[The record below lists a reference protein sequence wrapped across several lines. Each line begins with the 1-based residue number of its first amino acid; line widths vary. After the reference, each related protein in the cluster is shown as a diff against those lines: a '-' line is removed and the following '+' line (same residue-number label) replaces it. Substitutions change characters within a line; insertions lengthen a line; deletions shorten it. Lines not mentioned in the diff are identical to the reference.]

1 MKKFNLTALLLCATF
16 LASCTAENAE
26 AIATTEAITTAS
38 QTTPTE
44 TTVTAETTTYA
55 ATTESTEVTS
65 ETDENESFNDNSN
78 GMTETDR
85 INYLLRRFKDFS
97 YDYISCKT
105 VKEYV
110 SGEHIEIE
118 KYSEYLGENYTE
130 KWYKVTDGKATS
142 MEQLKGCM
150 KEICTDKMIDFL
162 DMENYYCEKDG
173 FLYLSENAGNDGG
186 VLGVDEVY
194 IKSVEYPD
202 ESTVLLNMHAYGNA
216 EYWELPE
223 DFREDFTV
231 TLKKSGNEL
240 LIDECDLN
248 GISYITWVFSADM
261 APLSIHATEFAT
273 EQEYIDYLNGLDRTN
288 ETVVMSDDEFKQF
301 IENTAPT
308 AKNLYWLFS
317 IGCTPEA
324 SGKFIDVNGQYYQLF
339 LEDKCRSLDDLW
351 TYMEEYYS
359 VQVVEN
365 AKTINSA
372 TGSIIEHNGNIYDHE
387 GEKGTAVYT
396 YPERAEIVFQKENRI
411 TFSIPVCEG
420 DADEFIRL
428 CTISKN
434 GDKWTYDQWFV

>member
-1 MKKFNLTALLLCATF
+1 MKKFNLTALLICVAFCT
-16 LASCTAENAE
+16 SCTAQPAQTTATET
-26 AIATTEAITTAS
+26 TTEAATTTA
-38 QTTPTE
+38 QTT
-44 TTVTAETTTYA
+44 TAETTTIA
-55 ATTESTEVTS
+55 ETTESTEITFQ
-65 ETDENESFNDNSN
+65 TDENDSFDDGLNDMSE
-78 GMTETDR
+78 TEK

-97 YDYISCKT
+97 YDYIACKT
-105 VKEYV
+105 VKDYV
-110 SGEHIEIE
+110 SGEYIGIE

-130 KWYKVTDGKATS
+130 KWYKVTDGDIVS
-142 MEQLKGCM
+142 MEQLESSM

-162 DMENYYCEKDG
+162 DIENYYCEKDG
-173 FLYLSENAGNDGG
+173 CLYLSENAGNDGG

-240 LIDECDLN
+240 FIDECDLN

-261 APLSIHATEFAT
+261 VALSIRATEFAT

-288 ETVVMSDDEFKQF
+288 ETVVMSDEEFRQF

-308 AKNLYWLFS
+308 AKNFKWLFGVYS
-317 IGCTPEA
+317 AFDYGEETIE
-324 SGKFIDVNGQYYQLF
+324 IDGDNYRIF
-339 LEDKCRSLDDLW
+339 LEDKCSSLDDLW
-351 TYMEEYYS
+351 TYMGEYYS
-359 VQVVEN
+359 VSVIEN
-365 AKTINSA
+365 AKSVNS
-372 TGSIIEHNGNIYDHE
+372 GMGIIIEYDGHIYEHE

-396 YPERAEIVFQKENRI
+396 FPERAEIVFQEENRI
-411 TFSIPVCEG
+411 TFSIPVGEG